1 MENKKI
7 LSNFIWRFAERC
19 SAQMVTFVVSIVL
32 ARLLEPDTY
41 GTIALMTVFISIAQ
55 IFVDSGLG
63 NSLIQKKDADNI
75 DFSTVF
81 YVNIFFCCGL
91 YLILYA
97 TAPVIAVF
105 YHNMKMVPMIRVL
118 GLTLVIS
125 GLKNVQQAYVA
136 RNMLFKC
143 FFFSTLGGTI
153 CAAIVGVIMAYMGCG
168 VWALIVQNVINVTI
182 DTVIL
187 WITVR
192 WRPQAVFSMKRL
204 RRLYSFG
211 WKLLVSAILDTGYNN
226 LWSLIIGR
234 VYTPADLGLYNQGD
248 KFPKLIVS
256 NVNTSIDSVLLPAMS
271 NVQDEREHVKNM
283 TRRSIMTSVYVMAPL
298 MIGMMSMA
306 EPLVRLVLTDK
317 WLPCV
322 PYLRIFCITYMFW
335 PIHTA
340 NLNAI
345 NAMGRSDLF
354 LKLEIIKKFVGLM
367 SLLITVNHGV
377 IVMAYSQLMIG
388 LICQVINAWPNRKLL
403 YYRYIDQLKDILP
416 SIVLAAMMGSAI
428 YPVCYLHLADSLI
441 LVIQLILGIIVY
453 LGFSMIFK
461 NNSFF
466 YIWGIVSRMIDKKKS
481 R

>member
-97 TAPVIAVF
+97 TAPVIAAF
-105 YHNMKMVPMIRVL
+105 YHNMEMVPMIRVL

-143 FFFSTLGGTI
+143 FFFSTLGGTV

-283 TRRSIMTSVYVMAPL
+283 TRRSIMTSVYIMAPL

-306 EPLVRLVLTDK
+306 EPLVRFALTDK

-322 PYLRIFCITYMFW
+322 PYLRIFCITYVFW

-354 LKLEIIKKFVGLM
+354 LKLEIIKKVVGLM
-367 SLLITVNHGV
+367 SLLITVNRGV
-377 IVMAYSQLMIG
+377 MAMAYSQLMIG

-403 YYRYIDQLKDILP
+403 NYRYIDQLKDILP
-416 SIVLAAMMGSAI
+416 SIALATMMGSVI

-453 LGFSMIFK
+453 IGFSMIFK

>member
-97 TAPVIAVF
+97 TAPVIAAF
-105 YHNMKMVPMIRVL
+105 YHNMEMVPMIRVL

-143 FFFSTLGGTI
+143 FFFSTLGGTV

-283 TRRSIMTSVYVMAPL
+283 TRRSIMTSVYIMAPL

-306 EPLVRLVLTDK
+306 EPLVRFALTDK

-354 LKLEIIKKFVGLM
+354 LKLEIIKKVVGLM
-367 SLLITVNHGV
+367 SLLITVNRGV
-377 IVMAYSQLMIG
+377 MAMAYSQLMIG

-403 YYRYIDQLKDILP
+403 NYRYIDQLKDILP
-416 SIVLAAMMGSAI
+416 SIALATMMGSVI

-453 LGFSMIFK
+453 IGFSMIFK

>member
-283 TRRSIMTSVYVMAPL
+283 TRRSIMTSVYIMAPL

>member
-19 SAQMVTFVVSIVL
+19 SAQMVTFIVSIVL
-32 ARLLEPDTY
+32 ARLLDPDTY

-63 NSLIQKKDADNI
+63 NSLIQKKDSDDI

-81 YVNIFFCCGL
+81 YVNILFCCGL
-91 YLILYA
+91 YVMIYV
-97 TAPVIAVF
+97 TAPVIASF
-105 YHNMKMVPMIRVL
+105 YHNMEMVPMVRVL
-118 GLTLVIS
+118 GLTLIIS

-136 RNMLFKC
+136 RNMMFKC

-153 CAAIVGVIMAYMGCG
+153 CAAIVGITMAYMRCG

-187 WITVR
+187 WITVQ
-192 WRPQAVFSMKRL
+192 WRPQAQFSIKRL
-204 RRLYSFG
+204 RKLYSFG

-271 NVQDEREHVKNM
+271 NVQDEREHVKSM
-283 TRRSIMTSVYVMAPL
+283 TRRSIMTSVYIMAPL
-298 MIGMMSMA
+298 MIGMVSMA

-322 PYLRIFCITYMFW
+322 PYLRIFCITYLFW

-354 LKLEIIKKFVGLM
+354 LKLEIIKKIVGVM
-367 SLLITVNHGV
+367 SLLITVKHGV
-377 IVMAYSQLMIG
+377 MGMAYSQLLIG
-388 LICQVINAWPNRKLL
+388 LICQVINAWPNSKLL
-403 YYRYIDQLKDILP
+403 NYRYIDQLKDIMP
-416 SIVLAAMMGSAI
+416 GIALAALMGGII
-428 YPVCYLHLADSLI
+428 YPMCYLHLADSFILI
-441 LVIQLILGIIVY
+441 IQLIFGIAIY
-453 LGFSMIFK
+453 LGFSMLFK
-461 NNSFF
+461 NESFF
-466 YIWGIVSRMIDKKKS
+466 YIWRIISQIIDRKKS
-481 R
+481 I